1 MNKLKRSVLWY
12 ENHSPERYF
21 FETIA
26 FGVFNELF
34 QKSDNQNL
42 QSILKN
48 QMHPAKSRKLDKSTF
63 LGQKKRYENQ
73 HNCINF
79 RISYGGRGWIRT
91 TEAISSRFTVCPLWP
106 LGNSPILS

>member
-79 RISYGGRGWIRT
+79 RISYGGRRWIRT
-91 TEAISSRFTVCPLWP
+91 IEAKATDLQSAPFGHS
-106 LGNSPILS
+106 GILPY